1 MFPTQF
7 SYLIG
12 YDIPFFHITVSLKNA
27 NRFATFFFREYFFP
41 NLTFILFDQTVGSTD
56 DGLRRTIILLQ
67 FKDFRVR
74 INLREIKDII
84 NIRSTERVNTLRI
97 IAYHTNT
104 LIFFRQLKYNA
115 MLGIIRILILVH
127 QHITELLPITGQHF
141 RKVAEQNIRIHQQI
155 IEIHSS
161 RLTASFP
168 VTGIYFTDSRHFGC
182 HISFIRFFVGGI
194 SRRRN
199 QMVFGTRNAG
209 LHHPRLICLFVQ
221 SHLLDDGTDQTFT
234 IRRIINGKLG
244 SESDILCFGTENAGK
259 DGMEGTHPQIT
270 CPLHAH
276 LTGYTFFHLT
286 RRLIGKGQCED
297 VPRLIAVF
305 QQIGNFISQHTC
317 LSRTCTGYH
326 QRRPVVISHCCT
338 LTLI

>member
-67 FKDFRVR
+67 FKDFRIR

-84 NIRSTERVNTLRI
+84 NIRSTERVDALRI

-104 LIFFRQLKYNA
+104 LIFFRQLEYDT

-161 RLTASFP
+161 RLTAS
-168 VTGIYFTDSRHFGC
+168 
-182 HISFIRFFVGGI
+182 
-194 SRRRN
+194 
-199 QMVFGTRNAG
+199 
-209 LHHPRLICLFVQ
+209 
-221 SHLLDDGTDQTFT
+221 
-234 IRRIINGKLG
+234 
-244 SESDILCFGTENAGK
+244 
-259 DGMEGTHPQIT
+259 
-270 CPLHAH
+270 
-276 LTGYTFFHLT
+276 
-286 RRLIGKGQCED
+286 
-297 VPRLIAVF
+297 
-305 QQIGNFISQHTC
+305 SQ
-317 LSRTCTGYH
+317 
-326 QRRPVVISHCCT
+326 
-338 LTLI
+338 